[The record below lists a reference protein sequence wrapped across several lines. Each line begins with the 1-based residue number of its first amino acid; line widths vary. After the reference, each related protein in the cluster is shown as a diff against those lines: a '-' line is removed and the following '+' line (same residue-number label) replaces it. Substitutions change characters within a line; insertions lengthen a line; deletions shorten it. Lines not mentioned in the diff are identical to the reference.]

1 MPDLTPEEV
10 LEVVDTCVWKS
21 LNVRSSKAPDCNEYR
36 FAGGKYKEY
45 VYGLDCFSGLEIKG
59 YYFATHIKMRG
70 YIYVYDA
77 RSPSY
82 NPNYQL
88 QHAHIAICNKDGREL
103 VTLGGTTQEI
113 IAEQFLPLLAST
125 AVGAAVLPSQWL
137 ELAERVFNQVK
148 SVRGSLVSKELLLG
162 ILKDILTLLKTNR

>member
-10 LEVVDTCVWKS
+10 LAVVDKCVWKS
-21 LNVRSSKAPDCNEYR
+21 LKVKRSRAPDCNEYD

-59 YYFATHIKMRG
+59 YDFATHIKMCG
-70 YIYVYDA
+70 YIYVHDA

-88 QHAHIAICNKDGREL
+88 QHAHIAICSKDGRAL
-103 VTLGGTTQEI
+103 VTLGGTSQQI
-113 IAEQFLPLLAST
+113 LAEQFQPLLTST
-125 AVGAAVLPSQWL
+125 AVGATVLPSQWL
-137 ELAERVFNQVK
+137 ELAERVVNRVQIAP
-148 SVRGSLVSKELLLG
+148 GSLVSKELLVG
-162 ILKDILTLLKTNR
+162 ILLDILKMLKANG